1 MIVLCKE
8 SISRMDP
15 SNVLFSILTI
25 KPLLSGHPSIFRI
38 LLPIFTI
45 NLTSILRS
53 PLLRWLDYCLYFPNG
68 KFYCNLPLLN
78 GHLVLVT
85 KNSCWHWAK
94 SVTCFTNLGNHNRI
108 SLHFE
113 WDFKI
118 ADDVLDNKLMCSLTV
133 KICCLGMNSSEHLIL
148 LSYFKSLLL

>member
-1 MIVLCKE
+1 MIDLCKD

-15 SNVLFSILTI
+15 SNVLFSILTD
-25 KPLLSGHPSIFRI
+25 KPLLSSHPSIFRI
-38 LLPIFTI
+38 LLLIFSI
-45 NLTSILRS
+45 NLTSIHRS

-68 KFYCNLPLLN
+68 KLYCNLPLLN

-85 KNSCWHWAK
+85 KNSRWHWAK
-94 SVTCFTNLGNHNRI
+94 SVTCFTNLGNHNFYWI
-108 SLHFE
+108 SLHVE

-133 KICCLGMNSSEHLIL
+133 KICCLGMNSSEHLREH
-148 LSYFKSLLL
+148 S